1 MITFRRP
8 FSVDRY
14 LNGEPQPLP
23 LALRFRAWAIP
34 LNARILRTDWK
45 DVELRLE
52 KLCAPLLCGAAI
64 YLICVFVNA
73 WIQGHFN
80 LGGAR

>member
-23 LALRFRAWAIP
+23 LEVRFRAWAIR
-34 LNARILRTDWK
+34 LDAWAERIDWK
-45 DVELRLE
+45 AVELKAE
-52 KLCAPLLCGAAI
+52 KACAPLLCGAAI